1 MGQTIQFAIVGAGAF
16 GSPYINSLPALP
28 GVELRWICDVNEELC
43 RSVVETHRLAKTKT
57 TSDFRD
63 ACRDSSVD
71 ALIVVT
77 PESAHRIIVVTALEH
92 GKNVSSK
99 NLSPRM
105 KRTGWPCS
113 MSPAARDGCS

>member
-16 GSPYINSLPALP
+16 GSPYINSLQALS
-28 GVELRWICDVNEELC
+28 GMELRWSCDVNEELC
-43 RSVVETHRLAKTKT
+43 RSVLETHRLAKTKT

-63 ACRDSSVD
+63 ACRDTSVD

-77 PESAHRIIVVTALEH
+77 PESAHHVIVVTALEH
-92 GKNVSSK
+92 GTNVSSK

-113 MSPAARDGCS
+113 MSPAVCGGCA